1 MEKIRLTQFS
11 KGSGCGC
18 KIAPAKL
25 KEILDCSAGAQIIN
39 PLLLVGNGT
48 NDDAAVLDIG
58 NGQLLISTTDFFT
71 PIVDDA
77 YDFGAIAAA
86 NAISDVYAMGG
97 KPVLAI
103 AVFGWPV
110 EKLSAELAAQ
120 VLDGAKATCAK
131 AGITLAGGHSIDSP
145 EPFFGLSVN
154 GITSQSNLKKN
165 IGAQTGDK
173 IYITKPIGTGILA
186 TAQKREKL
194 AEEDAIRLLENLKQ
208 LNSIGAELGQHS
220 FVHAMTDITGFGIIG
235 HLIEMAEGS
244 QLSARV
250 DYSKVPLIE
259 GLQAYTQQYIY
270 PDNTMRNW
278 SAYQGKVQGI
288 VGESLLTLCDP
299 QTNGGLMVAVD
310 SEQCEAF
317 ETLMQKHNHFYA
329 EIGAF
334 VPKQVAVIEVF

>member
-25 KEILDCSAGAQIIN
+25 KEILDCSAGEQIIN

-120 VLDGAKATCAK
+120 VLDGAKATCAR

-145 EPFFGLSVN
+145 EPFFGLAVS
-154 GITSQSNLKKN
+154 GITSHSNLKKN
-165 IGAQTGDK
+165 IGAKAGDK

-194 AEEDAIRLLENLKQ
+194 AEADAIRLLENLKQ
-208 LNSIGAELGQHS
+208 LNSIGWQLGQHEY
-220 FVHAMTDITGFGIIG
+220 VHAMTDITGFGIIC
-235 HLIEMAEGS
+235 HLIEIAEGS
-244 QLSARV
+244 ELSARI
-250 DYSKVPLIE
+250 DYAKMPLIE

-278 SAYQGKVQGI
+278 SAYQGKVKGI

-310 SEQCEAF
+310 SAQCEALSLIHIS
-317 ETLMQKHNHFYA
+317 EPTRPY
-329 EIGAF
+329 
-334 VPKQVAVIEVF
+334 